1 MLFRQTEV
9 IRLSLIH
16 ECEPAGRVSVPGVR
30 RYHVERGLQLC
41 FEELFRFGFVW
52 WRGHSQHHTPE
63 LKRFLA
69 KGMDATTHASS
80 HVPMPSHP
88 AFVIGVIRA
97 TAKTIQ
103 KSSAS
108 A

>member
-16 ECEPAGRVSVPGVR
+16 GCEPAGRVSVPGVR

-69 KGMDATTHASS
+69 KRMDPTTHAVDSS
-80 HVPMPSHP
+80 HVPMPWNAH
-88 AFVIGVIRA
+88 AIW
-97 TAKTIQ
+97 TW
-103 KSSAS
+103 
-108 A
+108 